1 MQNPVPPFELKPA
14 DRLDGIDL
22 SEIVQISERA
32 ARLRAA
38 GQDIVALST
47 GEPDLPTPDHILDAA
62 HAAARAG
69 QTRYTAT
76 AGTPEL
82 REVVARH
89 AGVEAPNVVISTG
102 AKQVIANAMLA
113 TLNAGD
119 EVIMPAPFWTSYAD
133 IVRFAGGVPV
143 VVPCGMEVEFK
154 LSPEALAGALTP
166 RTRWLMLN
174 SPSNPSGAVYAADEI
189 AALATVLETH
199 PGVMVLADE
208 IYRELCYV
216 PFASF
221 TDAAPTLRDRTL
233 IVDGVSKAFSM
244 TGWRIGWGI
253 GAVALISA
261 MIKVQGQVTSGACSI
276 AQAAALSAVTGDRSL
291 LDTRRTLFLK
301 RRETVVTGLNAVT
314 GLTCPAPDG
323 AFYVFP
329 SCKDLLA
336 DAGGPFVDDAALC
349 AWLLDTAGV
358 AIVPGRAFG
367 LPGHLRLSFAY
378 SDTDL
383 SAALARITD
392 ALERKIP

>member
-1 MQNPVPPFELKPA
+1 M
-14 DRLDGIDL
+14 DGIDL

-38 GQDIVALST
+38 GKDIVTLST
-47 GEPDLPTPDHILDAA
+47 GEPDLPTPDHIIEAA
-62 HAAARAG
+62 NTAARAG

-76 AGTPEL
+76 AGTAEL
-82 REVVARH
+82 RNAVAQD
-89 AGVEAPNVVISTG
+89 AGVEVSDVMISTG

-133 IVRFAGGVPV
+133 IVRLAGGVPV
-143 VVPCGMEVEFK
+143 IVPCGMDTGFK
-154 LSPEALAGALTP
+154 LTPDALAAALTP

-174 SPSNPSGAVYAADEI
+174 SPSNPSGAVYAAEEI
-189 AALATVLETH
+189 AALATVLETQ

-221 TDAAPTLRDRTL
+221 TDAAPNLRDRTL

-253 GAVALISA
+253 GPAALISA
-261 MIKVQGQVTSGACSI
+261 MIKVQGQVTSGACSV
-276 AQAAALSAVTGDRSL
+276 AQAAALAAVTGDRSL
-291 LDTRRTLFLK
+291 LDTRRALFLK
-301 RRETVVTGLNAVT
+301 RRDTVVSGLNAVS

-323 AFYVFP
+323 AFYAFP
-329 SCKDLLA
+329 SCADLLT

-378 SDTDL
+378 SDADL
-383 SAALARITD
+383 STALTRVTD
-392 ALERKIP
+392 ALERKTQ